1 MSETGFVSVVAES
14 FLAVGETVVE
24 TAAELETVAVVETA
38 VDFVVSALVELTVCV
53 CYSLRTQHEL

>member
-1 MSETGFVSVVAES
+1 MSVVAES